1 MKNFPERYRVA
12 MNAAIVAGERIL
24 EIYDSPFDSTLKDD
38 GSPVTIADL
47 ASSSIIID
55 LLTSTEIPIIGEE
68 KINLPFAERKDWSLN
83 WCVDPLDGT
92 KEFIKK
98 NGEFAVNIALIE
110 KHQAI
115 FGLITEPCKGRMIA
129 GGLGLGVHI
138 WDYINDPEMTTVLT
152 IQNSLK
158 MDDSIVWIGSRS
170 HPNFDKNWIT
180 RLEEA
185 FVSVEK
191 ISKGSALKF
200 FDLAL
205 EDAQIYPRFAPTME
219 WDIAAGHA
227 LLRELGGTI
236 VSLETGKELEYN
248 KESLFNPHF
257 VAKTNAFLERE
268 KKFSTLRPL

>member
-1 MKNFPERYRVA
+1 
-12 MNAAIVAGERIL
+12 MNAAIVAGEKIL
-24 EIYDSPFDSTLKDD
+24 EIYHSPFDSKLKDD
-38 GSPVTIADL
+38 GSPVTSADL

-55 LLTSTEIPIIGEE
+55 LLSATGIPIIGEE
-68 KINLPFAERKDWSLN
+68 KINVPYEERKDWSLN

-110 KHQAI
+110 KHQPI
-115 FGLITEPCKGRMIA
+115 FGLISEPCTGRMIA
-129 GGLGLGVHI
+129 GGLGLGVYI
-138 WDYINDPEMTTVLT
+138 WDYKNDPDMQAVLT
-152 IQNSLK
+152 VQNSFV
-158 MDDSIVWIGSRS
+158 MENSVVWIGSRN
-170 HPNFDKNWIT
+170 HPNFDKNWISG
-180 RLEEA
+180 LENE
-185 FVSVEK
+185 FSSVEK

-257 VAKTNAFLERE
+257 IAKTYTFLQRE
-268 KKFSTLRPL
+268 KKFSTLRSL